1 MFKTIISAAITA
13 ATVLGAYIVFS
24 WLFSEPDYV
33 TSARFEEAHKEL
45 TAKIDSVS
53 VKVDS
58 TLVRI
63 GVLDKK
69 VTKIQE
75 DINTMVINQ
84 DSLKYGQR
92 IIYNEVRKTSK
103 SFQQKFFE
111 KLFD

>member
-69 VTKIQE
+69 VTQIQA
-75 DINTMVINQ
+75 DINQMKLNQ

-92 IIYNEVRKTSK
+92 IIYNQVKKTNK
-103 SFQQKFFE
+103 PWESFFNKIF
-111 KLFD
+111 